1 MTNMTRVMVFG
12 TFDGLHEG
20 HRAFLRQ
27 ARELG
32 NELVVCLAADEVVE
46 HLKGHCPDHL
56 FELREAALRTVEHV
70 TAVHP
75 GDTELGVYTCV
86 HLIKPGLVAFGYD
99 QQTLAADFQR
109 WQQERGDETPTVM
122 LQPYRPE
129 TYKTS
134 LLRRNPSV

>member
-1 MTNMTRVMVFG
+1 MVFG

-32 NELVVCLAADEVVE
+32 SELIVCLAADHIVAY
-46 HLKGHCPDHL
+46 LKGRSPEHM

-70 TAVHP
+70 TDVHP
-75 GDTELGVYTCV
+75 GDPELGVYTCV
-86 HLIKPGLVAFGYD
+86 QVIKPAMVAFGYD
-99 QQTLAADFQR
+99 QQTLAEDFRR
-109 WQQERGDETPTVM
+109 WQQERGDETPTVV

-129 TYKTS
+129 VYKTS
-134 LLRRNPSV
+134 LLRRNTSV